1 MSRCSSRRF
10 SPANTDDPVAA
21 RLYRFE
27 TKQSRTACISTESRR
42 ASVLRRSDEFPLTG
56 RVVVSFALRG
66 EQRGAS
72 MNFDWK
78 QFYLSAQGR
87 VNRKQ
92 FWLWLVLPCT
102 VISIVLVLVD
112 LALGTYDAKD
122 GVGLFSSIFS
132 LVVIVPALLVYIKRW
147 HDRDK
152 SGWWMLIVLIPLV
165 GIIWFLVELGFL
177 PGTPG
182 PNRFGPPPLD

>member
-1 MSRCSSRRF
+1 
-10 SPANTDDPVAA
+10 
-21 RLYRFE
+21 
-27 TKQSRTACISTESRR
+27 
-42 ASVLRRSDEFPLTG
+42 
-56 RVVVSFALRG
+56 
-66 EQRGAS
+66 

-102 VISIVLVLVD
+102 AISIVLILLD

-122 GVGLFSSIFS
+122 GVGLLSGIFS
-132 LVVIVPALLVYIKRW
+132 LVVIIPAILVYIKRW
-147 HDRDK
+147 HDRNK
-152 SGWWMLIVLIPLV
+152 SGWWMLILLIPLV
-165 GIIWFLVELGFL
+165 GAIWFLIEVGFL

-182 PNRFGPPPLD
+182 PNRFGPPPTD

>member
-1 MSRCSSRRF
+1 LLLEG
-10 SPANTDDPVAA
+10 TKGGIDD
-21 RLYRFE
+21 
-27 TKQSRTACISTESRR
+27 
-42 ASVLRRSDEFPLTG
+42 
-56 RVVVSFALRG
+56 
-66 EQRGAS
+66 
-72 MNFDWK
+72 FDWK

>member
-1 MSRCSSRRF
+1 
-10 SPANTDDPVAA
+10 
-21 RLYRFE
+21 
-27 TKQSRTACISTESRR
+27 
-42 ASVLRRSDEFPLTG
+42 
-56 RVVVSFALRG
+56 
-66 EQRGAS
+66 

-102 VISIVLVLVD
+102 AISVVLILLD
-112 LALGTYDAKD
+112 LALGTYNAKD
-122 GVGLFSSIFS
+122 GVGLLSVIFS
-132 LVVIVPALLVYIKRW
+132 LVVIVPAILVYIKRW

-152 SGWWMLIVLIPLV
+152 SGWWMLILLVPLV
-165 GIIWFLVELGFL
+165 GAIWFLIEVGFL

-182 PNRFGPPPLD
+182 PNRFGPPPMA

>member
-1 MSRCSSRRF
+1 
-10 SPANTDDPVAA
+10 
-21 RLYRFE
+21 
-27 TKQSRTACISTESRR
+27 
-42 ASVLRRSDEFPLTG
+42 
-56 RVVVSFALRG
+56 
-66 EQRGAS
+66 

-102 VISIVLVLVD
+102 VISVVLVLLD

-122 GVGLFSSIFS
+122 GVGLLSSIFS
-132 LVVIVPALLVYIKRW
+132 LVVIVPAILVYIKRW

-165 GIIWFLVELGFL
+165 GALWFLVELGFL

-182 PNRFGPPPLD
+182 PNRFGAPPSD

>member
-1 MSRCSSRRF
+1 MSW
-10 SPANTDDPVAA
+10 
-21 RLYRFE
+21 
-27 TKQSRTACISTESRR
+27 
-42 ASVLRRSDEFPLTG
+42 PLTG
-56 RVVVSFALRG
+56 RVVVSFAARG
-66 EQRGAS
+66 TKRGAS

>member
-10 SPANTDDPVAA
+10 SAANTDDPGAPP
-21 RLYRFE
+21 LYRFE
-27 TKQSRTACISTESRR
+27 TKQSRTACISTESRH
-42 ASVLRRSDEFPLTG
+42 ASVLRRLDEFAVDGAGGGKLC
-56 RVVVSFALRG
+56 SLRG
-66 EQRGAS
+66 TKGGIDELRLEAILPFGPGPREPQAI
-72 MNFDWK
+72 
-78 QFYLSAQGR
+78 LA
-87 VNRKQ
+87 
-92 FWLWLVLPCT
+92 LAVLPCT
-102 VISIVLVLVD
+102 VISIVLVLFD
-112 LALGTYDAKD
+112 LALATYDAKD

-132 LVVIVPALLVYIKRW
+132 LVVIVPAFLVYIKRW

-165 GIIWFLVELGFL
+165 GLIWFLVELGFL

>member
-10 SPANTDDPVAA
+10 SAANTDDPVAA

-27 TKQSRTACISTESRR
+27 TAKPDC
-42 ASVLRRSDEFPLTG
+42 
-56 RVVVSFALRG
+56 
-66 EQRGAS
+66 
-72 MNFDWK
+72 
-78 QFYLSAQGR
+78 
-87 VNRKQ
+87 
-92 FWLWLVLPCT
+92 LVL
-102 VISIVLVLVD
+102 LD
-112 LALGTYDAKD
+112 LALATYDAKD

-132 LVVIVPALLVYIKRW
+132 LVVIVPAFLVYIKRW

-165 GIIWFLVELGFL
+165 GLIWFLVELGFL

-182 PNRFGPPPLD
+182 PNRFGPPPSD